1 MQIQE
6 NNSED
11 EKLRLEVASRLDFV
25 IRNYF
30 KGRNIELSRATGG
43 QIPESAISRWRSG
56 KSLPELRT
64 IAAIEDKAGISL
76 DWMMKGE
83 GNITAQNERGQTL
96 ELMTS
101 IDKGILKAK
110 NSVEEAESATLE
122 IEQDM
127 YFAKLLLKERAAK
140 LGKLDPFLPEP
151 TNVSSPI
158 QKFKSGR
165 IRVYLTPANAG
176 RGFTLDDAPDG
187 EDYRPLYNNND
198 DIIVVPVSGNSMEPG
213 IMSGDKVYV
222 DTSRVEPRNGETV
235 LCHVDGVN
243 YVKFYFK
250 DTEGRTWLASA
261 NKEYEAFEING
272 FNSSKVYGV
281 VIEVART
288 PTRADMKEYSF
299 PIGQSMFESY

>member
-1 MQIQE
+1 MQE
-6 NNSED
+6 
-11 EKLRLEVASRLDFV
+11 EKTIDAKISKKIFAARLRLV
-25 IRNYF
+25 ID
-30 KGRNIELSRATGG
+30 L
-43 QIPESAISRWRSG
+43 PESSVSRWSNG
-56 KSLPELRT
+56 VSFPDMQKLALL
-64 IAAIEDKAGISL
+64 EDNAGISL
-76 DWMMKGE
+76 DFLMKGE
-83 GNITAQNERGQTL
+83 GEMWTANNKHGRELANRLLANASYRGNLERMIDMMQSQIEWEQGQQAILSKKMPT
-96 ELMTS
+96 
-101 IDKGILKAK
+101 LKA
-110 NSVEEAESATLE
+110 AHHLPLQES
-122 IEQDM
+122 
-127 YFAKLLLKERAAK
+127 
-140 LGKLDPFLPEP
+140 
-151 TNVSSPI
+151 NVSSPI

-250 DTEGRTWLASA
+250 DADGRTWLASA

-299 PIGQSMFESY
+299 PIGQNMFEHY